1 MLPRE
6 ALLQS
11 SRDPK
16 GLAPLIT
23 LAEEALRTWEPLWS
37 GFVAAD
43 LREEAE
49 QRLGAL
55 SELHLSSAGG
65 WPQAERRCLLLQRA
79 ELAGGS
85 DTAIGGSGAD
95 GAAADAAPLTPPLT
109 GLIVSGNFLFD
120 PAEPEDMRRGLL
132 AAGAQPEDLGDIWL
146 RGDRGAQ
153 VVLTTAAAEQLHGRS
168 GLVRTVDVSLE
179 RVPLEQLQC
188 PAQRSP
194 RELTSVEASLRL
206 DAVASAG
213 FGLSRNR
220 MAELI
225 RGGAVRLN
233 WQPVS
238 SPSRELACGDRVRLD
253 GRGELEVLEIQPTKR
268 DRWRLRL
275 MRR

>member
-6 ALLQS
+6 QLLQG

-16 GLAPLIT
+16 GLAVLID
-23 LAEEALRTWEPLWS
+23 LAEQALRTWEPIWS
-37 GFVAAD
+37 GFVPAE

-55 SELHLSSAGG
+55 SELSLGSAGG
-65 WPQAERRCLLLQRA
+65 WPGAERRCLLLQRA
-79 ELAGGS
+79 ELASTGGEAPAGTT
-85 DTAIGGSGAD
+85 DGS
-95 GAAADAAPLTPPLT
+95 AAAGPALA
-109 GLIVSGNFLFD
+109 GRIVSGNFRFD

-132 AAGAQPEDLGDIWL
+132 AAGAQAAELGDIWL

-153 VVLTTAAAEQLHGRS
+153 LVLSTSAAERLQGGSGQVRS
-168 GLVRTVDVSLE
+168 VEVHLE
-179 RVPLEQLQC
+179 RVALEQLQP

-194 RELTSVEASLRL
+194 RELSSVEASLRL

-213 FGLSRNR
+213 FGLSRSR

-225 RGGAVRLN
+225 RSGAVRVN

-238 SPSRELACGDRVRLD
+238 SPSRELACGDRVRLE

-268 DRWRLRL
+268 ERWRLRL
-275 MRR
+275 LRR

>member
-6 ALLQS
+6 ELLQG
-11 SRDPK
+11 SRDAE
-16 GLAPLIT
+16 GLASLVR
-23 LAEEALRTWEPLWS
+23 LAEEALRTWEPIWS

-49 QRLGAL
+49 QRLGTL
-55 SELHLSSAGG
+55 SELRLGSDGG
-65 WPQAERRCLLLQRA
+65 WPGAERRCLLLQRA
-79 ELAGGS
+79 ELAGSAGE
-85 DTAIGGSGAD
+85 AGA
-95 GAAADAAPLTPPLT
+95 PPLA

-120 PAEPEDMRRGLL
+120 PAEPDDMRRGLL
-132 AAGAQPEDLGDIWL
+132 AAGAEAAELGDIWL

-153 VVLTTAAAEQLHGRS
+153 LVLTAAAAARLHGHTAQ
-168 GLVRTVDVSLE
+168 VRTVEVSLE
-179 RVPLEQLQC
+179 RVPLEQLQP

-225 RGGAVRLN
+225 RGGAVRVN

>member
-1 MLPRE
+1 MLPSE
-6 ALLQS
+6 ELLQG

-16 GLAPLIT
+16 ALAPLIS
-23 LAEEALRTWEPLWS
+23 LAEEALRTWEPIWS

-55 SELHLSSAGG
+55 SELRLGSDGG
-65 WPQAERRCLLLQRA
+65 WPGAERRCLLLQRA
-79 ELAGGS
+79 ELSGSPEDAGGS
-85 DTAIGGSGAD
+85 
-95 GAAADAAPLTPPLT
+95 PPLA

-120 PAEPEDMRRGLL
+120 PAEADDVRDGLL
-132 AAGAQPEDLGDIWL
+132 AAGAAAAELGDIWL

-153 VVLTTAAAEQLHGRS
+153 LVLSAAAAERLHGSTGR
-168 GLVRTVDVSLE
+168 VRTVEVTLE
-179 RVPLEQLQC
+179 RVPLEQLQP

-194 RELTSVEASLRL
+194 REMTSVEASLRL

-213 FGLSRNR
+213 FGFSRNR

-225 RGGAVRLN
+225 RSGAVRVN

>member
-6 ALLQS
+6 ALLQG
-11 SRDPK
+11 SRDP
-16 GLAPLIT
+16 GALDPLIA

-79 ELAGGS
+79 ELAGGR
-85 DTAIGGSGAD
+85 GAD
-95 GAAADAAPLTPPLT
+95 GTSGETPAVAPPLA

-120 PAEPEDMRRGLL
+120 PAEPDDVRRGLL
-132 AAGAQPEDLGDIWL
+132 AAGAEPGELGDIWM

-153 VVLTTAAAEQLHGRS
+153 LVLSAAAAQRLQGGTAR
-168 GLVRTVDVSLE
+168 VRTVEVQLE
-179 RVPLEQLQC
+179 STALGDLQL
-188 PAQRSP
+188 PAARSP

-220 MAELI
+220 MAEQI
-225 RGGAVRLN
+225 RAGSVRVN
-233 WQPVS
+233 WQVIS
-238 SPSRELACGDRVRLD
+238 SPSRELAAGDRIRLE
-253 GRGELEVLEIQPTKR
+253 GRGELEVLEIEATKR
-268 DRWRLRL
+268 ERWRLKL
-275 MRR
+275 RRS

>member
-6 ALLQS
+6 ALLQG
-11 SRDPK
+11 SRDP
-16 GLAPLIT
+16 GALAPLIA

-79 ELAGGS
+79 ELGGDS
-85 DTAIGGSGAD
+85 GHDSGAGD
-95 GAAADAAPLTPPLT
+95 TSGETPSVAPPLA

-120 PAEPEDMRRGLL
+120 PAEPDDVRRGLL
-132 AAGAQPEDLGDIWL
+132 AAGAEAGELGDIWM

-153 VVLTTAAAEQLHGRS
+153 LVLSAAAAQRLQGGTAR
-168 GLVRTVDVSLE
+168 VRTVEVQLE
-179 RVPLEQLQC
+179 ATALGDLQL
-188 PAQRSP
+188 PAARSP

-220 MAELI
+220 MAEQI
-225 RGGAVRLN
+225 RDGSVRVN
-233 WQPVS
+233 WQVIS
-238 SPSRELACGDRVRLD
+238 SPSRELAAGDRIRLE
-253 GRGELEVLEIQPTKR
+253 GRGELEVLEIEATKR
-268 DRWRLRL
+268 ERWRLKL
-275 MRR
+275 RRS